1 MRGNNKVWWRVLLAL
16 TVFSLVA
23 AACGDDDEGATP
35 TETSAP
41 AEAGDSE
48 PDAAIDTAAVG
59 MALPTLKTDRGF
71 SQAHYEG
78 LLAAEEGGA
87 VAGAVEEN
95 VGDPAKA
102 IDSLRNLAAD
112 NALVIGVGAQ
122 FAEAGTIVAP
132 QFADTEFAIVNGQPS
147 EDPNL
152 HVYGVRQGTPAY
164 IAGVVAGHISETG
177 VVGFIGGLQIPPTT
191 HSDDGFAAGAQ
202 SVNPDIET
210 LSTVTGDFDDVP
222 LAQEAAAAQIA
233 ADADVIYAFVNNG
246 LTGVLQA
253 VEDSGKDVKVFGII
267 FPQCDRSPQL
277 VGTATLN
284 SAALVQTI
292 ISDHIDGSFPD
303 GPAFFGLE
311 DPNIQTFIL
320 CPGWDNAD
328 LAAAVADAIEGV
340 NSGEITLPGG
350 V

>member
-1 MRGNNKVWWRVLLAL
+1 M
-16 TVFSLVA
+16 SLVA
-23 AACGDDDEGATP
+23 VACGDDDNGNAASSETSAP
-35 TETSAP
+35 TETSDP
-41 AEAGDSE
+41 E
-48 PDAAIDTAAVG
+48 PDPSTDPVAVG
-59 MALPTLKTDRGF
+59 MALPTLKTDQGF

-78 LLAAEEGGA
+78 LVAAESDGA
-87 VAGAVEEN
+87 VVGAVEEN
-95 VGDPAKA
+95 VGDPDKA
-102 IDSLRNLAAD
+102 IDSLRNLAVD
-112 NALVIGVGAQ
+112 NELVIGVGAQ

-132 QFADTEFAIVNGQPS
+132 QFGDTQFAIVNGQPS
-147 EDPNL
+147 EDTNL

-164 IAGVVAGHISETG
+164 IAGVVAGQVSETG

-191 HSDDGFAAGAQ
+191 HSDDGFAAGAL
-202 SVNPDIET
+202 SVNPDIRT

-277 VGTATLN
+277 IGTATLN

-292 ISDHIDGSFPD
+292 ISDHIGGSFPD

-320 CPGWDNAD
+320 CPDWDNED
-328 LAAAVADAIEGV
+328 LSQAVTDAIDGV
-340 NSGEITLPGG
+340 NSGEITLPDG